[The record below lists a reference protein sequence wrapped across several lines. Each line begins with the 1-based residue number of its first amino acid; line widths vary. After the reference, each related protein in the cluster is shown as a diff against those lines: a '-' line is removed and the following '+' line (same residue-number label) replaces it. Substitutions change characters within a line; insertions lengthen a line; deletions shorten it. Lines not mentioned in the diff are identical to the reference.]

1 MECSAVSAPLS
12 AHPSPA
18 QTNTPPEGK
27 KPPEHLRRIV
37 GEPPGPIVALLT
49 RGVWALLTAL
59 SPGARDALARF
70 VGNLAYT
77 LGIRRKVA
85 LDNLAHAMPEK
96 SEAERHAIA
105 RGAYIT
111 MARVVV
117 ESLPSG
123 DRMAPDWD
131 KQGIEG
137 EEAWAALKAH
147 VATGKGALLVTAH
160 FGNWELVGQMLIRL
174 GVPLNALV
182 RPLKGALNTRIAEN
196 RLGAGAG
203 LIYPKGA
210 IQEITDAV
218 QRGESAFMLLDQALP
233 AKAAVFVPFFGRLA
247 STTPAMAVAA
257 ERTGMP
263 VFVVVGVRPPGPGA
277 RFRLEVEGPIPAPAP
292 GEFADPITEHTARVT
307 AGLERAIRRHPEQW
321 LWLHR
326 RWKVQPP
333 AALVTAA
340 SPGLTQGTEPARKD

>member
-1 MECSAVSAPLS
+1 MSAPLS
-12 AHPSPA
+12 SHPLSP

-27 KPPEHLRRIV
+27 RPPEHLRRII
-37 GEPPGPIVALLT
+37 GSPPGPIMAFLT

-59 SPGARDALARF
+59 SPKARDALARF
-70 VGNLAYT
+70 VANLAYT

-85 LDNLAHAMPEK
+85 LDNLAQAMPEK

-105 RGAYIT
+105 RGAYLT

-123 DRMAPDWD
+123 DRMTPDWD
-131 KQGIEG
+131 QQGIVG
-137 EEAWAALKAH
+137 EEAFAALKAH

-160 FGNWELVGQMLIRL
+160 FGNWELVGQMLIRW
-174 GVPLNALV
+174 GIPLNALV
-182 RPLKGALNTRIAEN
+182 RPLKGALNTRIAQN
-196 RLGAGAG
+196 RLDAGAG

-218 QRGESAFMLLDQALP
+218 NRGESAYMLLDQALP
-233 AKAAVFVPFFGRLA
+233 AKSAVFVPFFGRLA

-257 ERTGMP
+257 ERTGVP
-263 VFVVVGVRPPGPGA
+263 VFVVMGVRPPGPGA
-277 RFRLEVEGPIPAPAP
+277 RYMLEIEGPILPPGP
-292 GEFADPITEHTARVT
+292 GECADPITEHTARVT
-307 AGLERAIRRHPEQW
+307 AALERAIRRHPEQW

-333 AALVTAA
+333 APVTAP
-340 SPGLTQGTEPARKD
+340 SSGLTEGTPRE

>member
-1 MECSAVSAPLS
+1 MSAPLPS
-12 AHPSPA
+12 HPLPS

-27 KPPEHLRRIV
+27 TPPEHLRRII
-37 GEPPGPIVALLT
+37 GSPPGPIVAFLT
-49 RGVWALLTAL
+49 RGVWALLTWL

-70 VGNLAYT
+70 VASLAYT

-85 LDNLAHAMPEK
+85 LDNLAQALPEK
-96 SEAERHAIA
+96 SEAERRDIA
-105 RGAYIT
+105 RGAYLT

-123 DRMAPDWD
+123 DRMTPDWD
-131 KQGIEG
+131 QQGIVG

-160 FGNWELVGQMLIRL
+160 FGNWELVGQMLIRW
-174 GVPLNALV
+174 GIPLNALV
-182 RPLKGALNTRIAEN
+182 RPLKGALNTRIAVN

-218 QRGESAFMLLDQALP
+218 NRGESAYMLLDQALP
-233 AKAAVFVPFFGRLA
+233 AKSAVFVPFFGRLA

-257 ERTGMP
+257 ERTGVP
-263 VFVVVGVRPPGPGA
+263 VFVVMGVRPPGPGA
-277 RFRLEVEGPIPAPAP
+277 RYKLEVEGPILPPKP
-292 GEFADPITEHTARVT
+292 GECADPITEHTARVT
-307 AGLERAIRRHPEQW
+307 AALERAIRRHPEQW

-333 AALVTAA
+333 ALTTAP
-340 SPGLTQGTEPARKD
+340 SPGLTEGTPPK

>member
-1 MECSAVSAPLS
+1 MSAPLS
-12 AHPSPA
+12 SHPLSS

-27 KPPEHLRRIV
+27 RPPEHLRRII
-37 GEPPGPIVALLT
+37 GTPPGPIVAFLT
-49 RGVWALLTAL
+49 RGVWALLTAM
-59 SPGARDALARF
+59 SPKARDALARF
-70 VGNLAYT
+70 VANLAYT

-85 LDNLAHAMPEK
+85 LDNLAQAMPEK
-96 SEAERHAIA
+96 SEAERHDIA
-105 RGAYIT
+105 RGAYLT

-123 DRMAPDWD
+123 DRMTPDWD
-131 KQGIEG
+131 QQGIEG
-137 EEAWAALKAH
+137 EEAFAALKAH

-160 FGNWELVGQMLIRL
+160 FGNWELVGQMLIRW
-174 GVPLNALV
+174 GIPLNALV
-182 RPLKGALNTRIAEN
+182 RPLKGALNTRIAVN

-218 QRGESAFMLLDQALP
+218 NRGESAYMLLDQALP
-233 AKAAVFVPFFGRLA
+233 AKSAVFVPFFGRLA

-257 ERTGMP
+257 ERTGVP
-263 VFVVVGVRPPGPGA
+263 VFVVMGVRPPGPGA
-277 RFRLEVEGPIPAPAP
+277 RYKLEVEGPILPPRP
-292 GEFADPITEHTARVT
+292 GECADPITEHTARVT
-307 AGLERAIRRHPEQW
+307 AAMERAIRRHPEQW

-333 AALVTAA
+333 ALTTAP
-340 SPGLTQGTEPARKD
+340 SPGLTEGTPSK

>member
-1 MECSAVSAPLS
+1 MSAPLS
-12 AHPSPA
+12 SHPLPS

-27 KPPEHLRRIV
+27 TPPEHLRRII
-37 GEPPGPIVALLT
+37 GSPPGPVVAFLT
-49 RGVWALLTAL
+49 RGVWALLTWL
-59 SPGARDALARF
+59 SPAARDALARF
-70 VGNLAYT
+70 VASLAYT

-85 LDNLAHAMPEK
+85 LDNLARALPEK
-96 SEAERHAIA
+96 SEAERRDIA
-105 RGAYIT
+105 RGAYLT

-123 DRMAPDWD
+123 DRMTPDWD
-131 KQGIEG
+131 QQGIVG
-137 EEAWAALKAH
+137 EEAFAALKAH

-160 FGNWELVGQMLIRL
+160 FGNWELVGQMLIRW
-174 GVPLNALV
+174 GIPLNALV
-182 RPLKGALNTRIAEN
+182 RPLKGALNTRIAVN

-218 QRGESAFMLLDQALP
+218 NRGESAYMLLDQALP
-233 AKAAVFVPFFGRLA
+233 AKSAVFVPFFGQLA

-257 ERTGMP
+257 ERTGVP
-263 VFVVVGVRPPGPGA
+263 VFVVMGVRPPGPGA
-277 RFRLEVEGPIPAPAP
+277 RYKLEVEGPILPPKP
-292 GEFADPITEHTARVT
+292 GECVDPITEHTARVT
-307 AGLERAIRRHPEQW
+307 AALERAIRRHPEQW

-333 AALVTAA
+333 AVVTAP
-340 SPGLTQGTEPARKD
+340 SPALTEGTPQK

>member
-1 MECSAVSAPLS
+1 MSAPLS
-12 AHPSPA
+12 SHPLPS

-27 KPPEHLRRIV
+27 TPPEHLRRII
-37 GEPPGPIVALLT
+37 GSPPGPVVAFLT
-49 RGVWALLTAL
+49 RGVWALLTWL
-59 SPGARDALARF
+59 SPAARDALARF
-70 VGNLAYT
+70 VASLAYT

-85 LDNLAHAMPEK
+85 LDNLARALPEK
-96 SEAERHAIA
+96 SEAERRDIA
-105 RGAYIT
+105 RGAYLT

-123 DRMAPDWD
+123 DRMTPDWD
-131 KQGIEG
+131 QQGIVG
-137 EEAWAALKAH
+137 EEAFAALKAH

-160 FGNWELVGQMLIRL
+160 FGNWELVGQMLIRW
-174 GVPLNALV
+174 GIPLNALV
-182 RPLKGALNTRIAEN
+182 RPLKGALNTRIAVN

-218 QRGESAFMLLDQALP
+218 NRGESAYMLLDQALP
-233 AKAAVFVPFFGRLA
+233 AKSAVFVPFFGQLA

-257 ERTGMP
+257 ERTGVP
-263 VFVVVGVRPPGPGA
+263 VFVVMGVRPPGPGA
-277 RFRLEVEGPIPAPAP
+277 RYKLEVEGPILPPKP
-292 GEFADPITEHTARVT
+292 GECADPITEHTARVT
-307 AGLERAIRRHPEQW
+307 AALERAIRRHPEQW

-333 AALVTAA
+333 AVVTAP
-340 SPGLTQGTEPARKD
+340 SPGLTEGTPQK

>member
-1 MECSAVSAPLS
+1 MECAAVSAPLS
-12 AHPSPA
+12 SHPLPS

-27 KPPEHLRRIV
+27 RPPEHLRRII
-37 GEPPGPIVALLT
+37 GSPPGPIVAFLT
-49 RGVWALLTAL
+49 RGVWALLTWL
-59 SPGARDALARF
+59 SPAARDALARF
-70 VGNLAYT
+70 VAKLAYT

-85 LDNLAHAMPEK
+85 LDNLAQAMPEK
-96 SEAERHAIA
+96 SEAERRDIA
-105 RGAYIT
+105 RGAYLT

-123 DRMAPDWD
+123 DRMTPDWD
-131 KQGIEG
+131 QQGIEG

-160 FGNWELVGQMLIRL
+160 FGNWELVGQMLIRW

-182 RPLKGALNTRIAEN
+182 RPLKGALNTRIAVN

-218 QRGESAFMLLDQALP
+218 NRGESAYMLLDQALP
-233 AKAAVFVPFFGRLA
+233 AKSAVFVPFFGRLA

-257 ERTGMP
+257 ERTGVP
-263 VFVVVGVRPPGPGA
+263 VFVVMGVRPPGPGA
-277 RFRLEVEGPIPAPAP
+277 RYRLEVEGPILPPKP
-292 GEFADPITEHTARVT
+292 GECADPITEHTARVT
-307 AGLERAIRRHPEQW
+307 AAMERAIRRHPEQW

-333 AALVTAA
+333 ALVTAP
-340 SPGLTQGTEPARKD
+340 SPGLTEGTPPK

>member
-1 MECSAVSAPLS
+1 MECAAVSAPLS
-12 AHPSPA
+12 SHPLPS

-27 KPPEHLRRIV
+27 RPPEHLRRII
-37 GEPPGPIVALLT
+37 GSPPGPIVAFLT

-70 VGNLAYT
+70 VANLAYT

-96 SEAERHAIA
+96 SEAERHDIA
-105 RGAYIT
+105 RGAYLT

-123 DRMAPDWD
+123 DRMTPDWD
-131 KQGIEG
+131 QQGIEG

-160 FGNWELVGQMLIRL
+160 FGNWELVGQMLIRW
-174 GVPLNALV
+174 GIPLNALV
-182 RPLKGALNTRIAEN
+182 RPLKGALNTRIAVN

-218 QRGESAFMLLDQALP
+218 NRGESAYMLLDQALP
-233 AKAAVFVPFFGRLA
+233 AKSAVFVPFFGRLA

-257 ERTGMP
+257 ERTGVP
-263 VFVVVGVRPPGPGA
+263 VFVVMGVRPPGPGA
-277 RFRLEVEGPIPAPAP
+277 RYRLEVEGPILPPQP
-292 GEFADPITEHTARVT
+292 GECADPITEHTARVT
-307 AGLERAIRRHPEQW
+307 AAMERAIRRHPEQW

-333 AALVTAA
+333 ALVTAP
-340 SPGLTQGTEPARKD
+340 SPGLTEGTPQK

>member
-1 MECSAVSAPLS
+1 MSAPLS
-12 AHPSPA
+12 SHPLPS

-27 KPPEHLRRIV
+27 RPPEHLRRII
-37 GEPPGPIVALLT
+37 GSPPGPVVAFLT
-49 RGVWALLTAL
+49 RGVWALLTWL
-59 SPGARDALARF
+59 SPAARDALARF
-70 VGNLAYT
+70 VASLAYT

-85 LDNLAHAMPEK
+85 LDNLAQALPEK
-96 SEAERHAIA
+96 SEAERRDIA
-105 RGAYIT
+105 RGAYLT

-123 DRMAPDWD
+123 DRMTPDWD
-131 KQGIEG
+131 QQGIVG
-137 EEAWAALKAH
+137 EEAFAALKAH

-160 FGNWELVGQMLIRL
+160 FGNWELVGQMLIRW
-174 GVPLNALV
+174 GIPLNALV
-182 RPLKGALNTRIAEN
+182 RPLKGALNTRIAVN

-218 QRGESAFMLLDQALP
+218 NRGESAYMLLDQALP
-233 AKAAVFVPFFGRLA
+233 AKSAVFVPFFGRLA

-257 ERTGMP
+257 ERTGVP
-263 VFVVVGVRPPGPGA
+263 VFVVMGVRPPGPGA
-277 RFRLEVEGPIPAPAP
+277 RYKLEVEGPILPPKP
-292 GEFADPITEHTARVT
+292 GECADPITEHTARVT
-307 AGLERAIRRHPEQW
+307 AAMERAIRRHPEQW

-333 AALVTAA
+333 AVVTAP
-340 SPGLTQGTEPARKD
+340 SPGLTEGPK